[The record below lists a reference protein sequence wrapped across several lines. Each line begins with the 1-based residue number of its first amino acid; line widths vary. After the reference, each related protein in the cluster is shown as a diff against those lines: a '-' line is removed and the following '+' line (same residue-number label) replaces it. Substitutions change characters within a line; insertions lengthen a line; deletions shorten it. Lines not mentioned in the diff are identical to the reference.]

1 MTDYI
6 ANDQPFISYYD
17 TVYGRQHNTLRYWD
31 TDEVQAA
38 FDAACSELGDVL
50 MQPDSLDRTLAQYF
64 LEDRIEQ
71 LGTELLRRKRT
82 ADHLGHDFDAVH
94 RQARRCPP
102 ELIAC
107 IKAAY
112 DLRDMIAHDIGL
124 TKPITG
130 KICSPLRDDD
140 HTPSFKVDSGRFY
153 DFGTHERGDAIEWR
167 MRWHHVTFWQAVES
181 LAIQAG
187 IPLLDEDPA
196 SLRDSRVHSG
206 KVIEL

>member
-6 ANDQPFISYYD
+6 SYDQSFLSYYD
-17 TVYGRQHNTLRYWD
+17 AVYGYWHNALRYWQ
-31 TDEVQAA
+31 TYEVQAA
-38 FDAACSELGDVL
+38 FNAAYSELGDVL
-50 MQPDSLDRTLAQYF
+50 AQSDSPDRAVAECLF
-64 LEDRIEQ
+64 EDRIEQ
-71 LGTELLRRKRT
+71 LGVELLRRRRV
-82 ADHLGHDFDAVH
+82 ACRIGHDFDEVH
-94 RQARRCPP
+94 RQARRYPP
-102 ELIAC
+102 ALIAR

-112 DLRDMIAHDIGL
+112 DLRDMVARDIGL
-124 TKPITG
+124 TGPIAG

-140 HTPSFKVDSGRFY
+140 HTPSFHVYADHFHDYGSGE
-153 DFGTHERGDAIEWR
+153 HGDAIDWR

-196 SLRDSRVHSG
+196 SLRDLRVPIG